1 MGVNLLSFID
11 RDRLIKAMNK
21 ADQNG
26 SLLTQHERERNQ
38 PSGNIFL
45 MFNSVTTLQNSKL
58 KK

>member
-45 MFNSVTTLQNSKL
+45 MFNSMTTL
-58 KK
+58 